1 MVPTLIEAAEHLEQV
16 MPEDG
21 AIQEVVADKGYHS
34 TADEISSGPTS
45 EPDRGGRKWKG
56 D

>member
-1 MVPTLIEAAEHLEQV
+1 

-34 TADEISSGPTS
+34 TATMFKALDLRS
-45 EPDRGGRKWKG
+45 
-56 D
+56 